1 MPHFA
6 IIFPSSPGRSAPHG
20 MRMSPGF
27 RWMHTKNS
35 QAQIECDGRS
45 LSPAECPKE
54 PATGQLQKD
63 FPLIVRSPVQ
73 NSGGVSPS
81 FSLCVESC
89 FLFCRLFLL
98 SSILRFIR
106 DSFEIHPRFIRKAF
120 RFRQVSHEK
129 ENNPANRMTAFFSL
143 FGFSTFSYSSR
154 VQASLRFSESSA
166 ASGICSHLAS
176 SISVLIHLNGIDQTS
191 LPLFR
196 VISCFSAAF

>member
-1 MPHFA
+1 MTA
-6 IIFPSSPGRSAPHG
+6 GASARP
-20 MRMSPGF
+20 
-27 RWMHTKNS
+27 NV
-35 QAQIECDGRS
+35 QRS
-45 LSPAECPKE
+45 LRLDSCKRISP
-54 PATGQLQKD
+54 
-63 FPLIVRSPVQ
+63 
-73 NSGGVSPS
+73 
-81 FSLCVESC
+81 
-89 FLFCRLFLL
+89 L
-98 SSILRFIR
+98 SSDLQCKIQEGSPPPSHFVSNPVFCSAGFFFFSPFF